1 VIPRFRAQSKRF
13 GGIVDGPQIARGEF
27 GIRRVASTILR
38 VDDSAFDLDLA
49 VSSLRADGSDVQL
62 MLRLLTEKLAAV
74 LGERLRVTRAGG
86 LLRRSNAIEKVEVRL
101 RGCDLEARCSG
112 ASAEFLVGQVSGGIR
127 IRTEHVDAADWTR
140 RLLEE
145 LQTEATHSSSA
156 RQALEAIM
164 IG

>member
-1 VIPRFRAQSKRF
+1 
-13 GGIVDGPQIARGEF
+13 
-27 GIRRVASTILR
+27 

-74 LGERLRVTRAGG
+74 LGERLQVTRAGG

-101 RGCDLEARCSG
+101 HNCDLEARCSG

-127 IRTEHVDAADWTR
+127 IRTEHVDAPDWTR